1 MITNTIQYLPIVTYD
16 SSNTLV
22 LEMVR
27 DFVHPLDPQY
37 DHAKA
42 MVFQPKKTKSWLG
55 KYLNTVKL
63 KGSKLVVGFTKQSE
77 QDLGEPKK
85 WTRKKNLAADLLF
98 VAGRPLMSFFVWFL
112 EALSTFILINMYIY
126 IYICMYICIFK
137 YIYIYICVYVYIY
150 IYISVYV

>member
-85 WTRKKNLAADLLF
+85 WTRKKLGSWSPLCGRAAAD
-98 VAGRPLMSFFVWFL
+98 VFFCVVFGG
-112 EALSTFILINMYIY
+112 AVDIY
-126 IYICMYICIFK
+126 PYK
-137 YIYIYICVYVYIY
+137 YVYIY
-150 IYISVYV
+150 IYMYVYMYI